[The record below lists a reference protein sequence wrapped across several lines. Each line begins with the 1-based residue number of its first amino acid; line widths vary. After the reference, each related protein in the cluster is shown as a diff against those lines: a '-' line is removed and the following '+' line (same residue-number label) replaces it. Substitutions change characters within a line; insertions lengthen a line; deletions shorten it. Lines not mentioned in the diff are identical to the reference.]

1 MSQVTNQFT
10 SLGQML
16 RSSRATKGLDMQA
29 VVNETRI
36 SQRILEAMEADNYD
50 LLPSKTYARGF
61 YTLYARLL
69 DLDVEQV
76 LHLFE
81 KEQLTANRDK
91 TPHSSSPPFSQSVG
105 DMAEPPS
112 SLSFSLFGVVVFILL
127 LLAGF
132 LSWYFSWNPAT
143 FFSQQLR
150 SLESPQEVVQFGGEP
165 DETVFLTAE
174 EAQPGR
180 LQASTLPPVWE
191 DVAEEDIPPSQ
202 GARGLGEMATE
213 QATMPARY
221 FVNAQ
226 FPEETAVRLIV
237 DNAPGQHFTAKEG
250 ETMSWQAAQKLIL
263 TLPSGSRV
271 RLTLNDVP
279 IDIPSSRQQYVTIAI
294 PESILR

>member
-1 MSQVTNQFT
+1 MSQVINEFT

-50 LLPSKTYARGF
+50 LLPSRTYARGF

-69 DLDVEQV
+69 DLDVAQV
-76 LHLFE
+76 LGLFE
-81 KEQLTANRDK
+81 KEQLAANREK
-91 TPHSSSPPFSQSVG
+91 APHSSNPPFSQSVG

-112 SLSFSLFGVVVFILL
+112 SLSLSLIGVAVFILL
-127 LLAGF
+127 LLAAF

-150 SLESPQEVVQFGGEP
+150 SLESPKEIAQLGGEP
-165 DETVFLTAE
+165 SEAGVLTTGVSL
-174 EAQPGR
+174 PGR
-180 LQASTLPPVWE
+180 AQATLSPAPQE
-191 DVAEEDIPPSQ
+191 EVAEDDIPPSLS
-202 GARGLGEMATE
+202 GSGLGETAAE
-213 QATMPARY
+213 QAAVPARY

-226 FPEETAVRLIV
+226 FPEETAVRLVV
-237 DNAPGQHFTAKEG
+237 DNAPGQLFTAKEG

-294 PESILR
+294 PESILH